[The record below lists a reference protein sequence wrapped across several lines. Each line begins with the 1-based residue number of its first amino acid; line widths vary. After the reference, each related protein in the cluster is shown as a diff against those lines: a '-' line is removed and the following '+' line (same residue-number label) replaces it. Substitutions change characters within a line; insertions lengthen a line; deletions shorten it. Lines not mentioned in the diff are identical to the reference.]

1 MQKTELEKYELKKN
15 VLHEQTL
22 RENELK
28 EILNMALAAGAD
40 FAEIFME
47 QKESTSISCEDGK
60 IEKINT
66 GIDLGMGIR
75 VIAGEAT
82 SYVHSN
88 DISLQS
94 GLNMAKL
101 AGQIGKSN
109 QHKCVIKEFEMP
121 VAANMMMNI
130 EIRPETINF
139 DEKIELLRVADAEA
153 RALDDAIRQ
162 VSLGYS
168 DVVQH
173 VTIANSLGVCV
184 EDERV
189 RLRFACNSIAQRDGQ
204 IQTGFASMGG
214 TCGFELFREK
224 SAAELGHESAQR
236 AVTLLSAEPCPTG
249 QMTVVMASEA
259 GGTMVHEACGHGLEG
274 DLVQKGLSAYA
285 GKLGEVVASEKITV
299 VDDATI
305 AGKYGSYRY
314 DDEGNPAQ
322 KTVLIENGVLKQYMN
337 DYQTAKRTGA
347 SLTGNGRRES
357 YKEKPI
363 TRMSNTYIAPGQDRV
378 EDIIAST
385 NYGLYVKR
393 MGGGQVNTLNGDYVF
408 DVAEG
413 YLIENGRVTKA
424 VRGATL
430 AGNGPE
436 SLRNV
441 EMVGDD
447 FGYAI
452 GTCGKN
458 GQSAPV
464 ADAQPTL
471 KIRGLTVGGT
481 GAAK

>member
-1 MQKTELEKYELKKN
+1 MQKK
-15 VLHEQTL
+15 
-22 RENELK
+22 ELK
-28 EILNMALAAGAD
+28 EILNTALSAGAD
-40 FAEIFME
+40 FAEIFIE
-47 QKESTSISCEDGK
+47 QKESTAISCEDGK

-75 VIAGEAT
+75 VIAGERT

-88 DISLQS
+88 DVSFHNGVQ
-94 GLNMAKL
+94 MARL
-101 AGQIGKSN
+101 AGQIARENRQN
-109 QHKCVIKEFEMP
+109 QTVQEFQMP
-121 VAANMMMNI
+121 DAAAPQII
-130 EIRPETINF
+130 EQRPEQVDF
-139 DEKIELLRVADAEA
+139 ADKIALLRVADAEA
-153 RALDDAIRQ
+153 RALDDAIKQ

-168 DVVQH
+168 DVVQK
-173 VTIANSLGVCV
+173 VTIANSTGTCV

-189 RLRFACNSIAQRDGQ
+189 RVRFACNSIAQRDGQ

-214 TCGFELFREK
+214 TCGFELFQEK
-224 SAAELGHESAQR
+224 SAAELGRESAQR
-236 AVTLLSAEPCPTG
+236 AITLLSAEPCPTG
-249 QMTVVMASEA
+249 QMTVVLGSEA

-274 DLVQKGLSAYA
+274 DLVKKGLSAYA
-285 GKLGEVVASEKITV
+285 GKLGQQVASEKITV

-337 DYQTAKRTGA
+337 DYQTATQTGA
-347 SLTGNGRRES
+347 VLTGNGRRES
-357 YKEKPI
+357 YKEKPV
-363 TRMSNTYIAPGQDRV
+363 TRMSNTYIAPGTDKV

-385 NYGLYVKR
+385 EYGLYVKK

-413 YLIENGRVTKA
+413 YLIENGQITRA

-441 EMVGDD
+441 EMVGND

-481 GAAK
+481 GTAK

>member
-1 MQKTELEKYELKKN
+1 MQK
-15 VLHEQTL
+15 Q
-22 RENELK
+22 ELK
-28 EILNMALAAGAD
+28 EILNTALAHGAD

-47 QKESTSISCEDGK
+47 QKESTSISFEDGK

-75 VIAGEAT
+75 VIAGEST

-88 DISLQS
+88 DVSLEN
-94 GLNMAKL
+94 GMKMAAL
-101 AGQIGKSN
+101 AGQAA
-109 QHKCVIKEFEMP
+109 KENRHVYTVQEFQMP
-121 VAANMMMNI
+121 GACIPLDVKM
-130 EIRPETINF
+130 RPEEVDF
-139 DEKIELLRVADAEA
+139 DKKIELLRVADKEA
-153 RALDDAIRQ
+153 RELDEAICQ

-168 DVVQH
+168 DVVQK
-173 VTIANSLGVCV
+173 VTIANSLGTCV

-189 RLRFACNSIAQRDGQ
+189 RLRMACNSIAQKDGQ
-204 IQTGFASMGG
+204 IQTGFASAGG
-214 TCGFELFREK
+214 TCGFELFEEK
-224 SAAELGHESAQR
+224 SAEELGRESAQR

-249 QMTVVMASEA
+249 RMTVVMGSEA

-285 GKLGEVVASEKITV
+285 GKLGQQVASEKITV

-305 AGKYGSYRY
+305 PGKYGSYRY
-314 DDEGNPAQ
+314 DDEGTPAQ

-337 DYQTAKRTGA
+337 DYHTAKRTGA
-347 SLTGNGRRES
+347 VLSGNGRRES
-357 YKEKPI
+357 YKEKPV
-363 TRMSNTYIAPGQDRV
+363 TRMSNTYIAPGHDKV

-385 NYGLYVKR
+385 DYGLYVKR

-413 YLIENGRVTKA
+413 YLIENGRITKA

-471 KIRGLTVGGT
+471 KIQGLTVGGT
-481 GAAK
+481 GSAK

>member
-1 MQKTELEKYELKKN
+1 MQKG
-15 VLHEQTL
+15 
-22 RENELK
+22 ELK
-28 EILNMALAAGAD
+28 EILNAALFAGAD
-40 FAEIFME
+40 FAEIFIE
-47 QKESTSISCEDGK
+47 QKESTAISCEDGK

-66 GIDLGMGIR
+66 GLDLGMGIR
-75 VIAGEAT
+75 VIAGEST

-88 DISLQS
+88 DLSLAN
-94 GLNMAKL
+94 GLQMAKL
-101 AGQIGKSN
+101 AGQIAHENRKRQTVQEFQMPQSVPAP
-109 QHKCVIKEFEMP
+109 VIVEQ
-121 VAANMMMNI
+121 
-130 EIRPETINF
+130 RPEQVEF
-139 DEKIELLRVADAEA
+139 DDKITLLRVADEEA
-153 RALDDAIRQ
+153 RALDKAIKQ

-189 RLRFACNSIAQRDGQ
+189 RLRLACNSIAQQDGQ
-204 IQTGFASMGG
+204 IQTGFASIGG
-214 TCGFELFREK
+214 TCGFELFKEN
-224 SAAELGHESAQR
+224 SAAALGEESAQR
-236 AVTLLSAEPCPTG
+236 ALTLLGAEPCPTG
-249 QMTVVMASEA
+249 QMTVVMGSEA

-285 GKLGEVVASEKITV
+285 GRLGQQVASEKVTV
-299 VDDATI
+299 IDDATI

-314 DDEGNPAQ
+314 DDEGNPGQ

-347 SLTGNGRRES
+347 ALTGNGRRES
-357 YKEKPI
+357 YREKPI
-363 TRMSNTYIAPGQDRV
+363 TRMSNTYIAPGTDKV

-385 NYGLYVKR
+385 DYGLYVKR
-393 MGGGQVNTLNGDYVF
+393 MGGGQVNSLNGDYVF

-413 YLIENGRVTKA
+413 YLIEQGRITKA

-441 EMVGDD
+441 EMVGNDL
-447 FGYAI
+447 GYAI

-471 KIRGLTVGGT
+471 KIGGLTVGGT
-481 GAAK
+481 GHSRK

>member
-1 MQKTELEKYELKKN
+1 MQK
-15 VLHEQTL
+15 Q
-22 RENELK
+22 ELK
-28 EILNMALAAGAD
+28 EILNAALAHGAD

-47 QKESTSISCEDGK
+47 QKESTSISFEDGK

-75 VIAGEAT
+75 VIAGEST

-88 DISLQS
+88 DVSLEN
-94 GLNMAKL
+94 GIKMAAL
-101 AGQIGKSN
+101 AGQVAN
-109 QHKCVIKEFEMP
+109 EQRHVQTVQEFQMP
-121 VAANMMMNI
+121 GACAPLEVKL
-130 EIRPETINF
+130 RPEEVAF
-139 DEKIELLRVADAEA
+139 DKKIELLRVADREA
-153 RALDDAIRQ
+153 RELDEAIQQ

-173 VTIANSLGVCV
+173 VTIVNSLGVCV

-189 RLRFACNSIAQRDGQ
+189 RLRMACNSIAQRDGQ
-204 IQTGFASMGG
+204 IQTGFASAGG
-214 TCGFELFREK
+214 TCGFELFEEK
-224 SAAELGHESAQR
+224 SASELGRESAQR

-249 QMTVVMASEA
+249 RMTVVMGSEA

-285 GKLGEVVASEKITV
+285 GKLGQQVASEKITV

-305 AGKYGSYRY
+305 PGKYGSYRY
-314 DDEGNPAQ
+314 DDEGTPAQ

-337 DYQTAKRTGA
+337 DYHTAKRSDA
-347 SLTGNGRRES
+347 ALTGNGRRES
-357 YKEKPI
+357 YKEKPV
-363 TRMSNTYIAPGQDRV
+363 TRMSNTYIAPGNDKV

-385 NYGLYVKR
+385 DYGLYVKR

-413 YLIENGRVTKA
+413 YLIENGRITRA

-441 EMVGDD
+441 EMVGND

-471 KIRGLTVGGT
+471 KIQGLTVGGT
-481 GAAK
+481 GSAK

>member
-1 MQKTELEKYELKKN
+1 MQKK
-15 VLHEQTL
+15 
-22 RENELK
+22 ELK
-28 EILNMALAAGAD
+28 EILNAALFAGAD
-40 FAEIFME
+40 FAEIFVE
-47 QKESTSISCEDGK
+47 QKESTAISCEDGK

-66 GIDLGMGIR
+66 GTDLGMGIR

-88 DISLQS
+88 DTSLAS
-94 GLNMAKL
+94 GLQMASL
-101 AGQIGKSN
+101 AGQIARENRQK
-109 QHKCVIKEFEMP
+109 QQVHTFQMP
-121 VAANMMMNI
+121 AQTVAQPI
-130 EIRPETINF
+130 QKQPEQVDF
-139 DEKIELLRVADAEA
+139 DDKIALLRVADQEA
-153 RALDDAIRQ
+153 RELDAAIRQ

-173 VTIANSLGVCV
+173 VQIANSTGTCV

-189 RLRFACNSIAQRDGQ
+189 RVRLSCSSIAQKDGQ

-214 TCGFELFREK
+214 ACGFELFAGESAEELGKK
-224 SAAELGHESAQR
+224 SAQQAL
-236 AVTLLSAEPCPTG
+236 TLLSAEPCPVG
-249 QMTVVMASEA
+249 RMTVVMGSEA

-285 GKLGEVVASEKITV
+285 GRLGQQVASETVTV

-314 DDEGNPAQ
+314 DDEGNPGQ
-322 KTVLIENGVLKQYMN
+322 KTVLIEDGVLVQYLN
-337 DYQTAKRTGA
+337 DYQTAKQTGTR
-347 SLTGNGRRES
+347 LTGNGRRES
-357 YKEKPI
+357 YREKPI
-363 TRMSNTYIAPGQDRV
+363 TRMSNTYIAPGSDSV

-385 NYGLYVKR
+385 KYGLYVKR
-393 MGGGQVNTLNGDYVF
+393 MGGGQVDSLNGDYVF

-413 YLIENGRVTKA
+413 YLIEDGQITRA

-441 EMVGDD
+441 EMVGNDL
-447 FGYAI
+447 GYAI

-471 KIRGLTVGGT
+471 KIHGLTVGGT
-481 GAAK
+481 GSGR

>member
-1 MQKTELEKYELKKN
+1 MQK
-15 VLHEQTL
+15 Q
-22 RENELK
+22 ELK
-28 EILNMALAAGAD
+28 EILNAALAHGAD

-47 QKESTSISCEDGK
+47 QKESTSISFEDGK

-75 VIAGEAT
+75 VIAGEST

-88 DISLQS
+88 DVSLEN
-94 GLNMAKL
+94 GIKMAAL
-101 AGQIGKSN
+101 AGQVAN
-109 QHKCVIKEFEMP
+109 EQRHVQTVQEFQMP
-121 VAANMMMNI
+121 GTCAPLEVKL
-130 EIRPETINF
+130 RPEEVAF
-139 DEKIELLRVADAEA
+139 DKKIELLRVADREA
-153 RALDDAIRQ
+153 RELDEAIQQ

-168 DVVQH
+168 VVVQH
-173 VTIANSLGVCV
+173 VTIANSLGVYV

-189 RLRFACNSIAQRDGQ
+189 RLRMACNSIAQRDGQ
-204 IQTGFASMGG
+204 IQTGFASAGG
-214 TCGFELFREK
+214 TCGFELFEEK
-224 SAAELGHESAQR
+224 SASELGRESAQR

-249 QMTVVMASEA
+249 RMTVVMGSEA

-285 GKLGEVVASEKITV
+285 GKLGQQVASEKITV

-305 AGKYGSYRY
+305 PGKYGSYRY
-314 DDEGNPAQ
+314 DDEGTPAQ

-337 DYQTAKRTGA
+337 DYHTAKRSDA
-347 SLTGNGRRES
+347 ALTGNGRRES
-357 YKEKPI
+357 YKEKPV
-363 TRMSNTYIAPGQDRV
+363 TRMSNTYIAPGNDKV

-385 NYGLYVKR
+385 DYGLYVKR

-413 YLIENGRVTKA
+413 YLIENGRITRA

-441 EMVGDD
+441 EMVGND

-471 KIRGLTVGGT
+471 KIQGLTVGGT
-481 GAAK
+481 GSAK

>member
-1 MQKTELEKYELKKN
+1 MQKT
-15 VLHEQTL
+15 
-22 RENELK
+22 ELK
-28 EILNMALAAGAD
+28 EILNAALAHGAD

-47 QKESTSISCEDGK
+47 QKESTSISFEDGK

-66 GIDLGMGIR
+66 GIDQGMGIR
-75 VIAGEAT
+75 VIAGEST

-88 DISLQS
+88 DISLEN
-94 GLNMAKL
+94 GLKMASL
-101 AGQIGKSN
+101 AGQ
-109 QHKCVIKEFEMP
+109 VAKEHRHVHTVQEFQMP
-121 VAANMMMNI
+121 GACIPQEVKM
-130 EIRPETINF
+130 RPEEVLF
-139 DEKIELLRVADAEA
+139 DKKIELLRVADKEA
-153 RALDDAIRQ
+153 RELDEAIRQ

-168 DVVQH
+168 DVVQN
-173 VTIANSLGVCV
+173 VTIANSLGTCV
-184 EDERV
+184 EDERI
-189 RLRFACNSIAQRDGQ
+189 RIRMACNSIAQRDGQ
-204 IQTGFASMGG
+204 IQTGFASAGG
-214 TCGFELFREK
+214 TCGFELFEEK
-224 SAAELGHESAQR
+224 SASELGHESAQR

-249 QMTVVMASEA
+249 RMTVVMGSEA

-285 GKLGEVVASEKITV
+285 GKLGQQVASEKITV

-305 AGKYGSYRY
+305 PGKYGSYRY
-314 DDEGNPAQ
+314 DDEGTPAQ

-337 DYQTAKRTGA
+337 DYYTAKHTDA
-347 SLTGNGRRES
+347 VLTGNGRRES
-357 YKEKPI
+357 YKEKPV
-363 TRMSNTYIAPGQDRV
+363 TRMSNTYIAPGHDKV
-378 EDIIAST
+378 EDIIAAT
-385 NYGLYVKR
+385 DYGLYVKR

-413 YLIENGRVTKA
+413 YLIENGRITRA

-471 KIRGLTVGGT
+471 KIQGLTVGGT
-481 GAAK
+481 GSAK

>member
-1 MQKTELEKYELKKN
+1 MQKQDVNKSELSK
-15 VLHEQTL
+15 T
-22 RENELK
+22 ELK

-40 FAEIFME
+40 FAEIFIE
-47 QKESTSISCEDGK
+47 QKESASISCEDSK

-75 VIAGEAT
+75 VIAGEST

-88 DISLQS
+88 DVSLQS

-101 AGQIGKSN
+101 AGQIGKAN
-109 QHKCVIKEFEMP
+109 QHQCVVKEFAMP
-121 VAANMMMNI
+121 AAVTTPTI
-130 EIRPETINF
+130 VEVRPETVDF
-139 DEKIELLRVADAEA
+139 DEKINLLRAADAEA

-168 DVVQH
+168 DVVQR
-173 VTIANSLGVCV
+173 VTIANSLGTCV

-189 RLRFACNSIAQRDGQ
+189 RIRFACNSIAQRDGQ
-204 IQTGFASMGG
+204 IQTGFASAGG

-224 SAAELGHESAQR
+224 SAAELGRESAQR

-249 QMTVVMASEA
+249 KMTVVMASEA

-285 GKLGEVVASEKITV
+285 GKLGQTVASEKITV
-299 VDDATI
+299 VDDATMD
-305 AGKYGSYRY
+305 GKYGSYRY

-337 DYQTAKRTGA
+337 DYHTAKRTGA
-347 SLTGNGRRES
+347 ELTGNGRRES
-357 YKEKPI
+357 YKEKPV
-363 TRMSNTYIAPGQDRV
+363 TRMSNTYIAPGTDKV

-385 NYGLYVKR
+385 DYGLYVKR

-413 YLIENGRVTKA
+413 YLIEHGRVTKA

-441 EMVGDD
+441 EMVGSD

-471 KIRGLTVGGT
+471 KIGGLTVGGT

>member
-1 MQKTELEKYELKKN
+1 MQKHEL
-15 VLHEQTL
+15 Q
-22 RENELK
+22 
-28 EILNMALAAGAD
+28 EILNTALRSGAD
-40 FAEIFME
+40 FAEIYIE
-47 QKESTSISCEDGK
+47 QKESTAISCEDGK

-66 GIDLGMGIR
+66 GIDQGMGIR
-75 VIAGEAT
+75 VMAGEST

-88 DISLQS
+88 DVSFHS
-94 GLNMAKL
+94 GMEMAKL
-101 AGQIGKSN
+101 AGQITRENGP
-109 QHKCVIKEFEMP
+109 KETVQEFHQP
-121 VAANMMMNI
+121 KAAESI
-130 EIRPETINF
+130 DVKIRPESVEF
-139 DEKIELLRVADAEA
+139 DKKISLLRTADREA
-153 RALDDAIRQ
+153 RAMSDAIRQ
-162 VSLGYS
+162 VSVGYS

-173 VTIANSLGVCV
+173 VTIANSLGTCV

-189 RLRFACNSIAQRDGQ
+189 RIRLACNSIAQRDGQ

-214 TCGFELFREK
+214 TCGFELFEEK
-224 SAAELGHESAQR
+224 SAAELGRESAQR
-236 AVTLLSAEPCPTG
+236 ALTLLDAEPCPAG
-249 QMTVVMASEA
+249 QMSVVLSSEA

-274 DLVQKGLSAYA
+274 DLVRKGLSAYA
-285 GKLGEVVASEKITV
+285 GKIGQKVASEKITV

-305 AGKYGSYRY
+305 PGKYGSYRY

-322 KTVLIENGVLKQYMN
+322 KTVLIENGILKQYMN
-337 DYQTAKRTGA
+337 DYETAQKTGA
-347 SLTGNGRRES
+347 ALSGNGRRES
-357 YKEKPI
+357 YKEKPV
-363 TRMSNTYIAPGQDRV
+363 TRMSNTYIAPGADKV

-385 NYGLYVKR
+385 EYGLYVKR

-413 YLIENGRVTKA
+413 YLFENGNITKA

-481 GAAK
+481 GKAR

>member
-1 MQKTELEKYELKKN
+1 MQKW
-15 VLHEQTL
+15 
-22 RENELK
+22 ELK
-28 EILNMALAAGAD
+28 EILNAALFAGAD
-40 FAEIFME
+40 FAEIFIE
-47 QKESTSISCEDGK
+47 QKESTAISCEDGK

-66 GIDLGMGIR
+66 GLDFGMGIR
-75 VIAGEAT
+75 VIAGEST

-88 DISLQS
+88 DVSLAN
-94 GLNMAKL
+94 GLQMAKL
-101 AGQIGKSN
+101 AGQIAHEQKRK
-109 QHKCVIKEFEMP
+109 QTVQEFQIPQSIPAP
-121 VAANMMMNI
+121 VMVAQ
-130 EIRPETINF
+130 RPEQVEF
-139 DEKIELLRVADAEA
+139 DDKIALLRVADEEA
-153 RALDDAIRQ
+153 RALSEAIKQ

-189 RLRFACNSIAQRDGQ
+189 RLRLACNSIAQQDGQ
-204 IQTGFASMGG
+204 IQTGFASIGG
-214 TCGFELFREK
+214 TCGFELFQEN
-224 SAAELGHESAQR
+224 SAADLGKESAQR
-236 AVTLLSAEPCPTG
+236 ALTLLNAEPCPTG
-249 QMTVVMASEA
+249 QMTVVMGSEA

-285 GKLGEVVASEKITV
+285 GKLGQQVASEKVTV

-314 DDEGNPAQ
+314 DDEGNPGQ

-347 SLTGNGRRES
+347 ALTGNGRRES
-357 YKEKPI
+357 YREKPI
-363 TRMSNTYIAPGQDRV
+363 TRMSNTYIAPGTDKV
-378 EDIIAST
+378 EEIIAST

-393 MGGGQVNTLNGDYVF
+393 MGGGQVNSLNGDYVF

-413 YLIENGRVTKA
+413 YLIEQGRITKA

-441 EMVGDD
+441 EMVGNDL
-447 FGYAI
+447 GYAI

-471 KIRGLTVGGT
+471 KIGGLTVGGT
-481 GAAK
+481 GRSRN

>member
-1 MQKTELEKYELKKN
+1 MQKHEL
-15 VLHEQTL
+15 Q
-22 RENELK
+22 
-28 EILNMALAAGAD
+28 EILNTALWSGAD
-40 FAEIFME
+40 FAEIYIE
-47 QKESTSISCEDGK
+47 QKESTAISCEDGK

-66 GIDLGMGIR
+66 GIDQGMGIR
-75 VIAGEAT
+75 VMAGEST

-88 DISLQS
+88 DISFQS
-94 GLNMAKL
+94 GMEMAKL
-101 AGQIGKSN
+101 AGQITREN
-109 QHKCVIKEFEMP
+109 NPKETVQEFHQP
-121 VAANMMMNI
+121 KAAESI
-130 EIRPETINF
+130 DVKIRPESVEF
-139 DEKIELLRVADAEA
+139 DKKISLLRTADREA
-153 RALDDAIRQ
+153 RAMSDAIRQ
-162 VSLGYS
+162 VSVGYS

-173 VTIANSLGVCV
+173 VTIANSLGTCV

-189 RLRFACNSIAQRDGQ
+189 RIRLACNSIAQRDGQ

-214 TCGFELFREK
+214 TCGFELFEEK
-224 SAAELGHESAQR
+224 SAAELGRESAQR
-236 AVTLLSAEPCPTG
+236 ALTLLDAEPCPAG
-249 QMTVVMASEA
+249 QMTVVLSSEA

-274 DLVQKGLSAYA
+274 DLVRKGLSAYA
-285 GKLGEVVASEKITV
+285 GKIGQKVASEKITV

-305 AGKYGSYRY
+305 PGKYGSYRY

-322 KTVLIENGVLKQYMN
+322 KTVLIENGILKQYMN
-337 DYQTAKRTGA
+337 DYETAQKTGA
-347 SLTGNGRRES
+347 ALSGNGRRES
-357 YKEKPI
+357 YKEKPV
-363 TRMSNTYIAPGQDRV
+363 TRMSNTYIAPGTDKV

-385 NYGLYVKR
+385 EYGLYVKR

-413 YLIENGRVTKA
+413 YLIENGKITKA

-481 GAAK
+481 GKAR